1 MKPILAIALSVLIS
15 GSALA
20 SSVISPTEA
29 KQHVGE
35 KDIIVA
41 GFVTQVVENA
51 GNILITFDGAYPR
64 QKFTGVIPQSKIE
77 DAGWLIYLNGL
88 PGQFVAI
95 SGNIQSAKGRPQII
109 VDVKKQFMVAQR

>member
-1 MKPILAIALSVLIS
+1 MS
-15 GSALA
+15 GSAFA
-20 SSVISPTEA
+20 SSVISPAEA
-29 KQHVGE
+29 KQHIGE

-41 GFVTQVVENA
+41 GFVTQVVENS
-51 GNILITFDGAYPR
+51 GNILISFDGEFPR

-77 DAGWLIYLNGL
+77 DAGGHLFLQSL

-95 SGNIQSAKGRPQII
+95 AGNIQSAKGRPQII